1 MFVLQRLLQQ
11 METMLILAQELV
23 ATLTDG
29 ALPQWKRRQQ
39 LACIGS
45 PQDTDLKHLQKW
57 WELVCPTATFK
68 KFFFWAS

>member
-57 WELVCPTATFK
+57 WELVCPTATF
-68 KFFFWAS
+68 